1 MQFISSSDAKQSFG
15 AAIDA
20 AQRAPIVIRRQ
31 NRDVAVLLSVAEFN
45 KLRGL
50 RLDVLDRI
58 SSEIAAEAKS
68 RGFSEADLEALIAD
82 VS

>member
-58 SSEIAAEAKS
+58 STEIAAEAKS
-68 RGFSEADLEALIAD
+68 RGFSESDLEALIAD

>member
-1 MQFISSSDAKQSFG
+1 MQFISSSDAKQNFG

-68 RGFSEADLEALIAD
+68 RGFSEADLEAVIAD

>member
-58 SSEIAAEAKS
+58 STEIAAEAKS